1 MTTATALTCPSCGA
15 PVASGDAFCEA
26 CGHELPATEPQG
38 GASTASAETAGAGV
52 AGVGA
57 VDIGA
62 KPCVSCGAAADQ
74 IIDGYCNQCGMKQP
88 APRDHIES
96 TPAEGVAA
104 VTDRGR
110 RHPRN
115 EDAFS
120 VAVAAT
126 GRVLAVVCDGVSTST
141 DPDLA
146 SQAAVDAALAQLEQA
161 GEEPWPLT
169 GAHAAA
175 FDAARGA
182 VLAVPYAG
190 TGEYGPPACT
200 YLAAAVEG
208 STAVISTL
216 GDCRAFW
223 LPAAGGADALT
234 DDDSW
239 AADQVRSGAMSPDA
253 AYHSPQAHLITRWL
267 GRDADPTWEPRHAE
281 LTATTPGRLVLCS
294 DGLWNYAIDP
304 ARLATEAGAGTAAEV
319 ARRLVAFANDQGGHD
334 NITVVVVDLPIS
346 PSRAAPEGDAARG
359 TAP

>member
-15 PVASGDAFCEA
+15 PVAPGDAFCEA
-26 CGHELPATEPQG
+26 CGNELPAAASPGVEPAG
-38 GASTASAETAGAGV
+38 PATDPLASASA
-52 AGVGA
+52 
-57 VDIGA
+57 GA
-62 KPCVSCGAAADQ
+62 KPCVSCGAPADQ

-88 APRDHIES
+88 APRDHIEA
-96 TPAEGVAA
+96 TPAVGVAA

-120 VAVAAT
+120 VTVTPA

-141 DPDLA
+141 DPDVA
-146 SQAAVDAALAQLEQA
+146 SQAAVGAALAPLA
-161 GEEPWPLT
+161 DADEERWPLLR
-169 GAHAAA
+169 AHTRAY
-175 FDAARGA
+175 DEARKA
-182 VLAVPYAG
+182 VLAVPYTAG
-190 TGEYGPPACT
+190 GPYGPPACT

-208 STAVISTL
+208 SMVSLSTL

-223 LPAAGGADALT
+223 LPAGGGADALT

-239 AADQVRSGAMSPDA
+239 AADKVRSGAMSPDE
-253 AYHSPQAHLITRWL
+253 AYHAPDAHLITRWL
-267 GRDADPTWEPRHAE
+267 GRDADPTWEPHHVDF
-281 LTATTPGRLVLCS
+281 TAPAAGRLVLCS

-304 ARLATEAGAGTAAEV
+304 AALATAAGAGTAIEV
-319 ARRLVAFANDQGGHD
+319 ARRLVTFANDQGGHD

-346 PSRAAPEGDAARG
+346 PSRAADGDAARG